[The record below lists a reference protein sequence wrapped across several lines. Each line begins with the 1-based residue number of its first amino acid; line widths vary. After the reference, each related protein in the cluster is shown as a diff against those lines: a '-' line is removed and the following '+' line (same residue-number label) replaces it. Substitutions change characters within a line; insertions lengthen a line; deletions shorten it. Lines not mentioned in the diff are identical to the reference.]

1 MGDCDAALVITRF
14 EQIHGSPH
22 NMRLHFLS
30 FATVISA
37 ISISVS
43 HAAVVPVS
51 APPTSDPAFVTPQA
65 TLDANIKCPGTKGG
79 YAAVSNPILLVPGTG
94 NTGSESFDSTYV
106 ILTRNLGYQPC
117 YISPPPF
124 MLNDSQINAEYV
136 VNAVSRLNQ
145 AAGKKIPVLGWS
157 QGNLIIQ
164 WALTFFPSTVQKT
177 DRFVSFAGDFR
188 GTFLAYL
195 LDAQPLGIAPS
206 VWQQS
211 TLSAYLTALRNA
223 GGLTAKVPT
232 TSIYSVTDEIVQPQ
246 IGGPALESSYLFGDM
261 AMNVKVQDYC
271 PLLIVEHSQQL
282 FNIFTYSVAKAA
294 LQSPT
299 GKAEAGSFS
308 SAKCSLAFP
317 PGLGLGDQLVAPTI
331 ITQAAVHIVAGP
343 RVACEPPLL
352 PYAVKYYPFAKQA
365 CNPLTQVVDGFVP
378 QTPEQ
383 LNSFEAI
390 TVYILTRS
398 LRNILGTAGK

>member
-1 MGDCDAALVITRF
+1 MRFSIGLLAFALLGAS
-14 EQIHGSPH
+14 QA
-22 NMRLHFLS
+22 
-30 FATVISA
+30 ATVPI
-37 ISISVS
+37 
-43 HAAVVPVS
+43 P
-51 APPTSDPAFVTPQA
+51 APPTSDPALVTPQA
-65 TLDANIKCPGTKGG
+65 TLDANIQCPGLSGG
-79 YAAVSNPILLVPGTG
+79 YAAAKNPILLVPGTG
-94 NTGSESFDSTYV
+94 NTGSESFDSNYV

-136 VNAVSRLNQ
+136 VNAVSRLN
-145 AAGKKIPVLGWS
+145 AASGKKIPVLGWS

-164 WALTFFPSTVQKT
+164 WALTFFPSTVGKV

-188 GTFLAYL
+188 GTVLAYL

-206 VWQQS
+206 IWQQS

-246 IGGPALESSYLFGDM
+246 IGGPAIESSYLFGSL
-261 AMNVKVQDYC
+261 ATNVKVQDYC
-271 PLLIVEHSQQL
+271 PLLLVEHSQEL
-282 FNIFTYSVAKAA
+282 FNAFTYAVAKAA

-299 GKAEAGSFS
+299 GKAEAGSFT
-308 SAKCSLAFP
+308 SASCSLGFP

-331 ITQAAVHIVAGP
+331 IVQAATHIIAGP
-343 RVACEPPLL
+343 RVPCEPPLL
-352 PYAVKYYPFAKQA
+352 PYAAKYYPFTTQA
-365 CNPLTQVVDGFVP
+365 CNPLSQVVDGFVP

-383 LNSFEAI
+383 FNTYEALI
-390 TVYILTRS
+390 VYILTHN
-398 LRNILGTAGK
+398 LQNTLGTGSNSTSP